1 MKITKFN
8 QSCLLLETK
17 NKRILID
24 PGNIGY
30 NKNLLNDWTDID
42 YILITHRHGDHCNVE
57 AINTIVKR
65 DNAKI
70 YTTNEV
76 VSNTNL
82 INPII
87 IKQGDIIDLE
97 NIKVEVTKA
106 IHGFFTKMKKSG
118 GEIFE
123 NVGYIID
130 DGEKRLYTTSD
141 TINFNNDYKCDI
153 LCMPF
158 NGNGLTLGIIDGV
171 MFAQDI
177 NPKILLPI
185 HMEHPLS
192 FMNPDLE
199 LLKSEIE
206 KSGIKYQLLNL
217 KETIEIK

>member
-8 QSCLLLETK
+8 QSCLLVETK
-17 NKRILID
+17 NKKILID

-30 NKNLLNDWTDID
+30 NENLLNDWTDID
-42 YILITHRHGDHCNVE
+42 YILITHRHRDHCNVE

-65 DNAKI
+65 DNATV

-87 IKQGDIIDLE
+87 IKQGDIIDLG

-141 TINFNNDYKCDI
+141 TINFNNNYKCDI

-177 NPKILLPI
+177 NPELLLPI
-185 HMEHPLS
+185 HMEHPLP
-192 FMNPDLE
+192 FMNPDIG
-199 LLKSEIE
+199 LLKLEIE
-206 KSGIKYQLLNL
+206 KAGIKYQLLNL